1 MLEAVRR
8 MISDEVGRLARSAVR
23 RIAFLVIG
31 LVFATL
37 ALVFGGIAL
46 FLWFA
51 TMMAPA
57 LAGLAVAGVALLL
70 ALIALLM
77 AGRSGSPPPPPPRLA
92 EAGEEDR
99 RMAQAEA
106 LGKLIGRDLKGFP
119 MVVVALAVGMIAGRM
134 RR

>member
-1 MLEAVRR
+1 MLETVRR
-8 MISDEVGRLARSAVR
+8 MISDEAGRLARDAVR
-23 RIAFLVIG
+23 RLAFLVVG

-51 TMMAPA
+51 TMMPPA
-57 LAGLAVAGVALLL
+57 LAGLAVAGVALVL
-70 ALIALLM
+70 ALIALLL
-77 AGRSGSPPPPPPRLA
+77 AGRSRPSPPPPPRPA
-92 EAGEEDR
+92 EASEEDR

-106 LGKLIGRDLKGFP
+106 LGKVIGRDLKGFP
-119 MVVVALAVGMIAGRM
+119 MVIVALAVGMIAGRM